1 MREYRETGLVSMSF
15 LPALAGAFGDRAAAV
30 RVAGD
35 ACSWSEL
42 DAWASATAIDLVGA
56 RTVAIAASP
65 TLATVVAVVA
75 ALHAGVSFV
84 PVPADAGPDE
94 RNHILRDA
102 QATCFVGE
110 HPWDDVM
117 LASVPLRMRAGA
129 SSSLPS
135 PSPDAV
141 AAILY
146 TSGTTG
152 APKGVLMSRRSIAA
166 DLDAL
171 AEAWHW
177 NAEDTLVHGLPLFH
191 VHGLVLGVLGAL
203 RHGSTLVHTERPTPT
218 AYAKANGTLYF
229 GVPTVW
235 SRVVA
240 DKAAARALRSA
251 RLLVSGSAA
260 LAAPVFEG
268 IEALC
273 GQRPIERYGMTETLI
288 TLSTRVD
295 GERRPGSVGLALQG
309 VQTRVVD
316 DDGKQLPADGES
328 VGALEVRTSTMFDG
342 YLGQPDATAAT
353 YREHGWFVTGDAAVV
368 EPDGFHRLVGRQST
382 DLLKTG
388 GFRVGAGEIEGALL
402 AHPAVR
408 EAAVIGVPDADL
420 GQRIVAFVVGED
432 LLQVDLQ
439 GFVAARLSVHKR
451 PRRVHVVDE
460 LPRNA
465 MGKVQKTKLVEP

>member
-1 MREYRETGLVSMSF
+1 MAAVTL

-30 RVAGD
+30 RVAGQV
-35 ACSWSEL
+35 CSWSEL
-42 DAWASATAIDLVGA
+42 DQRASATALELVGA
-56 RTVAIAASP
+56 RAVAIAATP
-65 TLATVVAVVA
+65 TLATVVAFVA
-75 ALHAGVSFV
+75 ALCAGVPLV
-84 PVPADAGPDE
+84 PIPADAGPDE

-110 HPWDDVM
+110 HPWDDVS
-117 LASVPLRMRAGA
+117 LPRVPLSDRAGA
-129 SSSLPS
+129 SPLHT

-152 APKGVLMSRRSIAA
+152 PPKGVVMSRRAIAA

-171 AEAWHW
+171 ADAWQW
-177 NAEDTLVHGLPLFH
+177 NADDVLVHGLPLFH

-203 RHGSTLVHTERPTPT
+203 RHGSTLVHTGRPTPA
-218 AYAKANGTLYF
+218 AYAEANGSLYF

-240 DKAAARALRSA
+240 DEAAARALRAA

-260 LAAPVFEG
+260 LAPTVFEG

-288 TLSTRVD
+288 TLSTRAN
-295 GERRPGSVGLALQG
+295 GERRPGSVGQALRG

-316 DDGKQLPADGES
+316 DHGKGLPADGDS
-328 VGALEVRTSTMFDG
+328 VGALEVRTPTMFDG
-342 YLGQPDATAAT
+342 YFGQPDTTAAT
-353 YREHGWFVTGDAAVV
+353 YRDDGWFVTGDAAVV

-402 AHPAVR
+402 AHPSVR

-432 LLQVDLQ
+432 LLRVDLQ
-439 GFVAARLSVHKR
+439 GFVAERLSVHKR

-465 MGKVQKTKLVEP
+465 MGKVQKSKLVEP